1 MAALPQN
8 DRLSGPYIASA
19 GQQDFAA
26 DFPLIKGQGLRARIE
41 RGGAMICLS
50 GTQVEPINPGERGF
64 TCRLAQPAQA
74 GDRVWIFSLL
84 PTERDRSHTPN
95 GAVRTL
101 TLEDDA
107 EEQQAQH
114 QEVRRDLNRALIA
127 PLGELGLELPPRAVR
142 AGRTRVVGS
151 GPDGELRLLDGS
163 QFKGDPGGTADLI
176 GTLQAARQMTIGP
189 EFEAVRTTGYSTPGD
204 GGGALYRRVWS
215 EPSHAGKFQSLDGQ
229 WWELA
234 EAVLTPQ
241 MFGSP
246 GNLVG
251 DDAPGLT
258 AAFTLGRPVFLPQPA
273 VGYQLLTPCTA
284 TLKAELELDFGGHPI
299 TFKGGY
305 IRLTGQTV
313 VSDRTLASAAGRYAT
328 SVKLNS
334 VAGLAAGDLLYIGT
348 NVPAE
353 TGWNYTKK
361 DLVKIRSIDPTTAT
375 VELDEPLNFAY
386 ATSDIGLT
394 VSAAR
399 PQSVKLLRPN
409 LKYDPAL
416 GNQAMIDLIDLQ
428 NVVVEEPSG
437 SGAHA
442 GFVPS
447 SDESRRG
454 IRLVRCWGGEV
465 NKSVWDSL
473 SYPIMVITG
482 TRNVLVNGVS
492 GRNCRHLVVPS
503 DWPKTIIVRGLT
515 GSDNFQSVESHPA
528 FDVRY
533 EAVSVERDASLS
545 NLRCVGAMLR
555 NANIHTLATNAEFGP
570 YFHSLIAANATA
582 EYLYSDADLVLDNVL
597 IRSPNRTAP
606 TVAVSAGRSFHATR
620 LRCNDLMVADT
631 VRRTVIGGGCD
642 INGRSAPRRWRAAGG
657 GATATGVG
665 VRSSLEIAA
674 NPLLPAYLEDGAYHI
689 NPRETLVDQSG
700 GFLRC
705 YGPLV
710 DGVTVD
716 PAVLPIRIHDG
727 AFVSTEHVSRVLGRL
742 RLAAF
747 LRHSNA
753 GSFDIEVVEY
763 HFMHTVAA
771 TSGLS
776 FPTSPAWKTLPT
788 GQANESL
795 TIAASNPIQVGVSQ
809 VGVNGDSWLQFDL
822 TVASG
827 RTSPML
833 RVTYELEL
841 STG

>member
-1 MAALPQN
+1 MTFEEIRNAVNAAWRDYVVNGVPATGPNEPVKQEIRAALLKLTVAMENGGFSAPPNWAADLAEVQSKLE
-8 DRLSGPYIASA
+8 DVDAVVAGLGTVSAKALEAQAAASAAVAARDDAVAIYGSIEAVEAAATTATDAIDQMLEIASGA
-19 GQQDFAA
+19 PDAPSILNKVNRNGSNVEADAFRGAIGTFAT
-26 DFPLIKGQGLRARIE
+26 RAA
-41 RGGAMICLS
+41 AMAHNF
-50 GTQVEPINPGERGF
+50 VPGNKPSAIR
-64 TCRLAQPAQA
+64 
-74 GDRVWIFSLL
+74 
-84 PTERDRSHTPN
+84 
-95 GAVRTL
+95 
-101 TLEDDA
+101 
-107 EEQQAQH
+107 
-114 QEVRRDLNRALIA
+114 
-127 PLGELGLELPPRAVR
+127 
-142 AGRTRVVGS
+142 
-151 GPDGELRLLDGS
+151 LDGYAS
-163 QFKGDPGGTADLI
+163 A
-176 GTLQAARQMTIGP
+176 
-189 EFEAVRTTGYSTPGD
+189 GD
-204 GGGALYRRVWS
+204 GGGALYKPVAA
-215 EPSHAGKFQSLDGQ
+215 EPTHAGKLQTSDGQ

-284 TLKAELELDFGGHPI
+284 TLKAELELDFGGHTI
-299 TFKGGY
+299 IFKGGY

-555 NANIHTLATNAEFGP
+555 NANIHTLATNADFGP

-582 EYLYSDADLVLDNVL
+582 EYLYSDADLVLDNVWAW
-597 IRSPNRTAP
+597 R
-606 TVAVSAGRSFHATR
+606 GR
-620 LRCNDLMVADT
+620 
-631 VRRTVIGGGCD
+631 
-642 INGRSAPRRWRAAGG
+642 RA
-657 GATATGVG
+657 
-665 VRSSLEIAA
+665 S
-674 NPLLPAYLEDGAYHI
+674 
-689 NPRETLVDQSG
+689 
-700 GFLRC
+700 
-705 YGPLV
+705 
-710 DGVTVD
+710 
-716 PAVLPIRIHDG
+716 
-727 AFVSTEHVSRVLGRL
+727 
-742 RLAAF
+742 
-747 LRHSNA
+747 
-753 GSFDIEVVEY
+753 
-763 HFMHTVAA
+763 
-771 TSGLS
+771 
-776 FPTSPAWKTLPT
+776 
-788 GQANESL
+788 
-795 TIAASNPIQVGVSQ
+795 
-809 VGVNGDSWLQFDL
+809 
-822 TVASG
+822 
-827 RTSPML
+827 
-833 RVTYELEL
+833 
-841 STG
+841 